1 MPEDILAMLRAKVT
15 VSGGI
20 KLGWNSQG
28 FEMVTKFFLHY
39 PVKWALH
46 KLTGMTLRETMPFPR
61 PSTQSNTGT
70 IATCSPPQG
79 LRIPKIKAG
88 VVTYS
93 CNPSTQE
100 SVPNHPRTTYKDF
113 LLSGQR

>member
-46 KLTGMTLRETMPFPR
+46 KLTG
-61 PSTQSNTGT
+61 Q
-70 IATCSPPQG
+70 A
-79 LRIPKIKAG
+79 
-88 VVTYS
+88 
-93 CNPSTQE
+93 
-100 SVPNHPRTTYKDF
+100 
-113 LLSGQR
+113 